1 MCLRQ
6 LAHYLRNLGVCGC
19 LCDLP
24 FCRLDRYFVSVG
36 KRRVFKRH
44 DVITFQHYYKFSWN
58 AIGIVHADYV
68 PA

>member
-19 LCDLP
+19 LCGLP
-24 FCRLDRYFVSVG
+24 FCRLDGYFVSVG

-44 DVITFQHYYKFSWN
+44 DVITLQQKVSLLSS
-58 AIGIVHADYV
+58 GILFKLT
-68 PA
+68 